1 MKKCTE
7 KTGIFLRAVMGG
19 LIITAVEFVSGHNQ
33 YNIRAWSMGLFPSA
47 VQSPR
52 SSLSSIYRSMDVS
65 MHSCNLSL
73 RNASKIFLKLLYFSL
88 ENKNEDDE
96 KSSVKDNVNL

>member
-1 MKKCTE
+1 
-7 KTGIFLRAVMGG
+7 
-19 LIITAVEFVSGHNQ
+19 
-33 YNIRAWSMGLFPSA
+33 MGLFPST

-52 SSLSSIYRSMDVS
+52 SSLSSIYRSMDVP

-73 RNASKIFLKLLYFSL
+73 RNASKIFFEVTILFGKQ
-88 ENKNEDDE
+88 NEDDE